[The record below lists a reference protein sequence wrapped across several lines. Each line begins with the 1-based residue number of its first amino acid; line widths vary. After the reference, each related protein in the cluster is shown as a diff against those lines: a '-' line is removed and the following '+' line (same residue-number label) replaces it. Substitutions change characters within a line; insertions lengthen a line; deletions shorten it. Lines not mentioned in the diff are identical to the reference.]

1 MEGEGVRGDKNEMTV
16 FFSLRER
23 RLSNLLPVSDPP
35 RPSRP
40 RRSAPVKTAD
50 SFWEK
55 RCGKC
60 AAPLGFGSCTA
71 PLRLLTLLFPLLGK
85 ADITGPSNAGQT
97 HGPPRSVCL
106 LPDVFPPCI
115 WRPGSSPYCILASFQ
130 SPPLPSPPQPPP
142 SLPPPASRR
151 PQLGREPSCDPSAR
165 ERRTE

>member
-1 MEGEGVRGDKNEMTV
+1 MEGERVRGDKNEMTV

-23 RLSNLLPVSDPP
+23 RLSNLLPVSDPS

-50 SFWEK
+50 YFREK

-106 LPDVFPPCI
+106 LPDVFPPAFGARDHPLI
-115 WRPGSSPYCILASFQ
+115 ASWPLSSP
-130 SPPLPSPPQPPP
+130 PPHPPFTTPTQPPP
-142 SLPPPASRR
+142 TSQQKAPAR
-151 PQLGREPSCDPSAR
+151 AR
-165 ERRTE
+165 AEL